1 MALTGQ
7 APFNRYQFR
16 NILLNGQFTPPV
28 VASGAAAIAESADT
42 ASGSG
47 TAVLV
52 KSSLNALGTGPES
65 RFTKFRQSPRG
76 ISAQS
81 AAGSAAVTESSDTVT
96 AAGSGITVAPVVSSL
111 NPRNLGPSP
120 TGPFNLNQFKSFVS
134 NSSSNPPA
142 IGSAAIPE
150 SSDSVSASG
159 SAGVTGTAAIVE
171 SADVVA
177 GIGVPGGSGSGA
189 AVEAS
194 DTVAASGSAS
204 TAGSAAIA
212 EAHDTAA
219 GTGSASTSGSAA
231 IVEPN
236 DTVNASGNAG
246 GGATG
251 AIVESSD
258 TVTGAGS
265 TSTSGSAAIAESAD
279 VASGSGAAGFGA
291 IGAITEQSD
300 TVSGAGSTST
310 SGAAAITEARDTAA
324 GIGAR
329 SGITMGTAA
338 INEIPDTVLGQGSL
352 STSGSAAILE
362 PSDISTG
369 QAGALSPIAYPAR
382 ILRTGFMPQG
392 IAGVGILPYGEFFM
406 AVGDVI
412 LYGIDWAGWL
422 ANYWQRGANVPPGL
436 TIRPRYPNGFQFTT
450 LNGGESGNLEP
461 VWPTIEGETICEGSV
476 LWMCEAI
483 DTTSL
488 TATVQSAAWKTPPGI
503 TVDGQVIAGQ
513 LVIASLDAT
522 QAIAGV
528 DYQVNVPTTMSDGES
543 KTGRFVL
550 KVR

>member
-1 MALTGQ
+1 
-7 APFNRYQFR
+7 
-16 NILLNGQFTPPV
+16 
-28 VASGAAAIAESADT
+28 
-42 ASGSG
+42 
-47 TAVLV
+47 
-52 KSSLNALGTGPES
+52 
-65 RFTKFRQSPRG
+65 
-76 ISAQS
+76 
-81 AAGSAAVTESSDTVT
+81 
-96 AAGSGITVAPVVSSL
+96 
-111 NPRNLGPSP
+111 
-120 TGPFNLNQFKSFVS
+120 
-134 NSSSNPPA
+134 
-142 IGSAAIPE
+142 
-150 SSDSVSASG
+150 
-159 SAGVTGTAAIVE
+159 
-171 SADVVA
+171 
-177 GIGVPGGSGSGA
+177 
-189 AVEAS
+189 
-194 DTVAASGSAS
+194 
-204 TAGSAAIA
+204 
-212 EAHDTAA
+212 
-219 GTGSASTSGSAA
+219 
-231 IVEPN
+231 
-236 DTVNASGNAG
+236 
-246 GGATG
+246 
-251 AIVESSD
+251 
-258 TVTGAGS
+258 
-265 TSTSGSAAIAESAD
+265 
-279 VASGSGAAGFGA
+279 
-291 IGAITEQSD
+291 
-300 TVSGAGSTST
+300 
-310 SGAAAITEARDTAA
+310 
-324 GIGAR
+324 
-329 SGITMGTAA
+329 MGTAA